1 MLEIEPYNHETNGD
15 PAAAYTTEAEIAIA
29 DELRHR
35 LEERYFPP
43 SAPSVPSRMRS
54 SESH

>member
-1 MLEIEPYNHETNGD
+1 MLETELYNQDTYGD

-29 DELRHR
+29 DQLRHR
-35 LEERYFPP
+35 LEELYFSS
-43 SAPSVPSRMRS
+43 SAPALPSRVRS

>member
-1 MLEIEPYNHETNGD
+1 MLETELYKDDAYSD

-29 DELRHR
+29 DQLRHR
-35 LEERYFPP
+35 LEELYFSS
-43 SAPSVPSRMRS
+43 SAPSLPTRVLS